1 MSRELYQAVC
11 TKVLGM
17 SSKSWASRTKAAF
30 KNLILHNINT
40 TMYYFETDSYIFIQE
55 LISYQEKHT
64 NLARILACLTLLL
77 VDANAFTPC
86 IINLVWGD
94 DK

>member
-1 MSRELYQAVC
+1 MSWELYQAFC

-40 TMYYFETDSYIFIQE
+40 MMYYFETDYYNLSQE
-55 LISYQEKHT
+55 LFSYQEKHT
-64 NLARILACLTLLL
+64 NLARVLACLTLLL

-86 IINLVWGD
+86 IINWVWGD